1 MPGAILP
8 PQRFNPLTMKK
19 PKRSWETMKLNNDTF
34 IDYMTRLQEIAI
46 NMFEWAGLPDTVDER
61 FLELTLCEYGYLV
74 YFNDEEIGDLVATAM
89 IGGPLDVYRIPINRR
104 AYAYNGYQKDLTN
117 KDSVLV
123 FNNYLRTPSML
134 TILLYAR
141 RLYEIERTIDV
152 NVKAQK
158 TPVAIICD
166 ESQLF
171 TMKQVYEKFD
181 GNEPIIF
188 GAKNLDLK
196 GIQSMKTDAPFVADK
211 LNTLKKQIWNEA
223 MTIFGV
229 ENANTE
235 KKERLVSDEVLSSL
249 GTVQAQR
256 YVMLNARRQAAKQI
270 NKMFGTQI
278 EVNFRQDFS
287 ALNTEMP
294 TTTTMETDAD
304 FIDREVENSGRASGL
319 GG

>member
-1 MPGAILP
+1 MTGTILQP
-8 PQRFNPLTMKK
+8 KRFNPLSMKK
-19 PKRSWETMKLNNDTF
+19 PKRSWEAQKLNNDTF

-46 NMFEWAGLPDTVDER
+46 NMFEWSGLPDTIDER

-74 YFNDEEIGDLVATAM
+74 YFNDEVIGDLVATAM
-89 IGGPLDVYRIPINRR
+89 IGGPLDVYRIPIYRR
-104 AYAYNGYQKDLTN
+104 AYAYNGYQKDLDNTN
-117 KDSVLV
+117 SVLV
-123 FNNYLRTPSML
+123 FNNYLHTPSML

-158 TPVAIICD
+158 TPVAILCD

-196 GIQSMKTDAPFVADK
+196 NIQALQTEAPFVADK
-211 LNTLKKQIWNEA
+211 LNILKRQIWNEA

-235 KKERLVSDEVLSSL
+235 KKERLVSDEILSNL
-249 GTVQAQR
+249 GGVQAQR
-256 YVMLNARRQAAKQI
+256 YVMLNSRRQAAKQI
-270 NKMFGTQI
+270 NKMFGTDI

-287 ALNTEMP
+287 ALNTDMP
-294 TTTTMETDAD
+294 TTTTTYTGDDIAEHQ
-304 FIDREVENSGRASGL
+304 VENLGRSFK
-319 GG
+319 